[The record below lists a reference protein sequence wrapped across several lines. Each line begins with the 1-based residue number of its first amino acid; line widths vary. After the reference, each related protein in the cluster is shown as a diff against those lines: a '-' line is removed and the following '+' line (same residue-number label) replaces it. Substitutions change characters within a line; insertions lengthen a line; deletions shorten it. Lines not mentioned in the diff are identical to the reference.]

1 MKTDDL
7 IRSLTQDLATP
18 PPRLGARLALG
29 LGIGFGLAAVLFFV
43 FLGPR
48 PDIAQAIMWPRFD
61 FKFVVTLSLA
71 GASLFLVLRLARP
84 AAELRP
90 AAVAL
95 RIVLFVLAT
104 GVGVELMSLPPV
116 WWQTV
121 ATGKNSS
128 ICLRAIPTLSIPLLV
143 GALIALRSGAPTRPG
158 LAGAAAGL
166 LAGGLAATL
175 YAAHCTDDSPLFVAI
190 WYSLGVGIVTAA
202 GAIAGRIMLKW

>member
-7 IRSLTQDLATP
+7 IRSLTRDLATP

-29 LGIGFGLAAVLFFV
+29 LGLGFLLAAALFFA

-48 PDIAQAIMWPRFD
+48 PDIALAATTLRFD

-71 GASLFLVLRLARP
+71 AASLFLVLRLARP

-90 AAVAL
+90 AAFAMRL
-95 RIVLFVLAT
+95 VLVLLLT
-104 GVGVELMSLPPV
+104 GIGYELITLPSV

-121 ATGKNSS
+121 ATGKNAT
-128 ICLRAIPTLSIPLLV
+128 ICLRAIPALAVPLLI
-143 GALIALRSGAPTRPG
+143 GALIALRSGAPTRPA

-166 LAGGLAATL
+166 LAGGIAATL
-175 YAAHCTDDSPLFVAI
+175 YAAHCSDDSPLFVAI
-190 WYSLGVGIVTAA
+190 WYSLAVGIVAAA
-202 GAIAGRIMLKW
+202 GAIAGRLMLKW

>member
-1 MKTDDL
+1 MKTNDL

-29 LGIGFGLAAVLFFV
+29 LGIGFALAAALFFV
-43 FLGPR
+43 VLGPR
-48 PDIAQAIMWPRFD
+48 PDIAQAILWPRFD

-71 GASLFLVLRLARP
+71 AASLFLVLRLARP

-90 AAVAL
+90 AAIAL
-95 RIVLFVLAT
+95 RIVLLILAT
-104 GVGVELMSLPPV
+104 GVGVELMTLPSV

-121 ATGKNSS
+121 ATGKNAMV
-128 ICLRAIPTLSIPLLV
+128 CLQAIPALAIPLLI
-143 GALIALRSGAPTRPG
+143 GILLALRSGAPTRPA

-175 YAAHCTDDSPLFVAI
+175 YATHCTDDSPLFVAI
-190 WYSLGVGIVTAA
+190 WYSLAVGIVTAA
-202 GAIAGRIMLKW
+202 GAIAGRLMLKW